1 MAKKDYYEA
10 LGIPRRATVDDI
22 KKAYRQMAM
31 KHHPD
36 RNPGNKESEE
46 TFKEAAEAY
55 SVLGDPQKRSLYDQY
70 GPDGLRG
77 EAFSGFNATI
87 FEDFEDILGNIFGFN
102 FGFGDVFGSGTRQ
115 RGASSQRGRD
125 LALEMEITLEE
136 AAAGIDKAISLHRAE
151 PCPSCQGTKLRPG
164 TKKSIC
170 SSCGGRG
177 QIRHHQGFFTL
188 TRTCPQCGGS
198 GDIIATP
205 CDECRGTGH
214 VRKKNT
220 LNVRIPAGIED
231 GSRLRIQGE
240 GEAGD
245 RDASRGDL
253 YIAVKVMK
261 HEFFAREQNHLYC
274 EIPIAFVQAALGVT
288 IEVPTLEG
296 AEKLKIPPGTQSGEV
311 FRLKGRGMKDL
322 ESRRVGDM
330 LVKIYV
336 KIPEDMSKEQKGV
349 LRQLAELRGENLDF
363 VDRQTVMK
371 ERRRVH

>member
-1 MAKKDYYEA
+1 MAKKDYYEV
-10 LGIPRRATVDDI
+10 LGIPRRAAVDDI
-22 KKAYRQMAM
+22 KKAYRQKAL

-36 RNPGNKESEE
+36 RNPGNKEAEE
-46 TFKEAAEAY
+46 MFKEAAEAY

-77 EAFSGFNATI
+77 EAFSGFNATV

-115 RGASSQRGRD
+115 RGSSSQRGRD
-125 LALEMEITLEE
+125 LALEIEITLEE
-136 AAAGIDKAISLHRAE
+136 AAAGVAKDISLHRAE

-188 TRTCPQCGGS
+188 ARTCPQCGGS

-214 VRKKNT
+214 MRQKKA
-220 LNVRIPAGIED
+220 LNVRIPAGID
-231 GSRLRIQGE
+231 NGSRLRIQGE

-245 RDASRGDL
+245 GEGRRGDL
-253 YIAVKVMK
+253 YIAIKVMT
-261 HEFFAREQNHLYC
+261 HDFFVREQNHLYC
-274 EIPIAFVQAALGVT
+274 EISIAFVQAALGVT

-311 FRLKGRGMKDL
+311 FRLKGRGIKDL
-322 ESRRVGDM
+322 ESRRLGDL
-330 LVKIYV
+330 LVKIQV
-336 KIPEDMSKEQKGV
+336 KTPEDLSKEQKGM
-349 LRQLAELRGENLDF
+349 LRQLAELRAENLDF
-363 VDRQTVMK
+363 IDRETVMK